1 MVGIAAVRVERAA
14 RHVGNVLS
22 QCLRHER
29 FGIHAFRKRYP
40 REETALRVCKGEAG
54 REILFHAV
62 VHQCTAF
69 AVDVTE
75 FGNMFVDIE
84 HIEEER
90 NLALRKGRDLQV
102 RRLFVLDGLVDNSR
116 IGDHPGHAQTG
127 HHDFREGAEE
137 DDLAFLVQGFEG
149 RQLFDV
155 VAEFAVRVVFDDGE
169 IVFFEDFHESF
180 APFEGPGD
188 ARRVLE
194 FRDDISQFDLITVFL
209 TDLFEFFRDDA
220 LFVRRHFHELR
231 AAELKGVDGA
241 EVGRAFDEDDVAGI
255 DEEIRQV
262 RKALLGT
269 GGDEDFVFRAVDEEG
284 FLHAFTDVL
293 AQGQIAFG
301 RTVLD
306 GGAPFLIDD
315 GIRRLP
321 QFFHRE
327 EFRCRQAAGEG
338 NNFGLRRQFQ
348 EFTDLRG
355 FQIHSY
361 VRKLHINHSFKLYE
375 SRVYLCIHSIIK
387 ITFMQLNVCVIIM
400 LHFVQAYKSN
410 VNNEND

>member
-1 MVGIAAVRVERAA
+1 MTAPLYHIILGLFCYFFFEDLAQALDAFDDAVFRHAGVIHAEMVGIAAVRVERAA

-69 AVDVTE
+69 AVDITE

-102 RRLFVLDGLVDNSR
+102 RCLFVLDGLVDNGR

-127 HHDFREGAEE
+127 HHDLREGAEE

-169 IVFFEDFHESF
+169 IVFS
-180 APFEGPGD
+180 
-188 ARRVLE
+188 RT
-194 FRDDISQFDLITVFL
+194 SM
-209 TDLFEFFRDDA
+209 
-220 LFVRRHFHELR
+220 
-231 AAELKGVDGA
+231 
-241 EVGRAFDEDDVAGI
+241 
-255 DEEIRQV
+255 
-262 RKALLGT
+262 KALRRSRGQ
-269 GGDEDFVFRAVDEEG
+269 VMPVG
-284 FLHAFTDVL
+284 FWNSGMT
-293 AQGQIAFG
+293 
-301 RTVLD
+301 
-306 GGAPFLIDD
+306 
-315 GIRRLP
+315 
-321 QFFHRE
+321 
-327 EFRCRQAAGEG
+327 
-338 NNFGLRRQFQ
+338 
-348 EFTDLRG
+348 
-355 FQIHSY
+355 
-361 VRKLHINHSFKLYE
+361 
-375 SRVYLCIHSIIK
+375 
-387 ITFMQLNVCVIIM
+387 
-400 LHFVQAYKSN
+400 
-410 VNNEND
+410 